1 MKLRNGSV
9 LTVLTL
15 AAFFSMSWFASQLN
29 MKGGED
35 EVTAYQQELQELSN
49 RMRQMEEENLKYSV
63 QLKLVLDKIKHTVA
77 EEKKAMNN
85 TPKNLSKF
93 SGKTHD
99 AMKMQALNL
108 TRKDYIQQPNIFYY
122 LPHLMSNEDSL
133 QPKVMIGQ
141 GKTGVLMVMGIPTV
155 KREPQTYLFDTL
167 NSLIYELSP
176 EERKN
181 CVIVVLIAEVEESY
195 VNKLAEN
202 LQNTYSYEIQA
213 GLLEIISPSANFY
226 PDLSNLRETFGD
238 SQQRVKWRTK
248 QNLDYSFLMMYA
260 QAKGAFYLQLEDDI
274 IATPNY
280 LQTMINFA
288 QQQPSD
294 DWMTLE
300 FSQLGFIGKLFKS
313 PDLTL
318 IIEFIIMFY
327 KDKPIDWLLDHLLWV
342 KVCNPEKDAKHC
354 DRQKANLRIRYK
366 PSLFQ
371 HVGTH
376 SSLAGK
382 LQPLKDK
389 DFKKEPL
396 HKGHSNPTAELTSS
410 LKIYQH
416 HSLDKAYQGDDF
428 FWAFTPVAGDFI
440 KFRFFQPLK
449 VERYIFRSGNVEH
462 PGDKLFNTTV
472 EVLPVDKSAFE
483 KKILHNNMTKY
494 PKYKE
499 TEDGYYRIG
508 TFRNGIAE
516 GEVDASIGTIEAIR
530 LSILS
535 ESPVWILLSEIFIK
549 PAA

>member
-1 MKLRNGSV
+1 MRLRNGSV
-9 LTVLTL
+9 LTVLIL
-15 AAFFSMSWFASQLN
+15 SAFLSMSWFASRLN
-29 MKGGED
+29 MKGVED
-35 EVTAYQQELQELSN
+35 EVSTYQQELLELSN
-49 RMRQMEEENLKYSV
+49 RMHKTEKENLKHSEE
-63 QLKLVLDKIKHTVA
+63 LKLVLEEIKHVIA
-77 EEKKAMNN
+77 VEKKAMNN
-85 TPKNLSKF
+85 TTKNLSKF
-93 SGKTHD
+93 SD
-99 AMKMQALNL
+99 AMKMKALNL
-108 TRKDYIQQPNIFYY
+108 TRKHNIQQPNIFYY

-141 GKTGVLMVMGIPTV
+141 RKTEVLMVMGVPTV
-155 KREPQTYLFDTL
+155 KRESQTYLYDTL

-176 EERKN
+176 EERKK

-195 VNKLAEN
+195 VNNLVEN
-202 LQNTYSYEIQA
+202 LQNRYSYEIQS

-318 IIEFIIMFY
+318 VVEFIIMFY
-327 KDKPIDWLLDHLLWV
+327 KDKPIDWLLDHILWV

-389 DFKKEPL
+389 DFKKELL
-396 HKGHSNPTAELTSS
+396 HKDHSNPTAELTSS
-410 LKIYQH
+410 LKVYQH

-440 KFRFFQPLK
+440 KFKFFQPLK
-449 VERYIFRSGNVEH
+449 VKRYLFRSGNVEH
-462 PGDKLFNTTV
+462 PGDKLINTTV
-472 EVLPVDKSAFE
+472 EVLPADKTEFE
-483 KKILHNNMTKY
+483 KKFLHNSMTKY

-516 GEVDASIGTIEAIR
+516 GEVDASIGKIEAIR
-530 LSILS
+530 LSVLS
-535 ESPVWILLSEIFIK
+535 ESPVWVLLSEIFIK
-549 PAA
+549 TAA

>member
-1 MKLRNGSV
+1 MRLRNGSV
-9 LTVLTL
+9 LTVLIL
-15 AAFFSMSWFASQLN
+15 GAFLSMSWFASRLN
-29 MKGGED
+29 MKGVKD
-35 EVTAYQQELQELSN
+35 EVSTYQQELLELSN
-49 RMRQMEEENLKYSV
+49 RMHKTEKENLKHSEE
-63 QLKLVLDKIKHTVA
+63 LKLVLEEIKHVIA
-77 EEKKAMNN
+77 VQKKAMNN
-85 TPKNLSKF
+85 TSKNLSKF
-93 SGKTHD
+93 SGKSHD
-99 AMKMQALNL
+99 AMKMKALNL
-108 TRKDYIQQPNIFYY
+108 TRKHNIQQPNIFYY
-122 LPHLMSNEDSL
+122 LPHLMYNEDSL

-141 GKTGVLMVMGIPTV
+141 LKTEVLMVMGVPTV
-155 KREPQTYLFDTL
+155 KRESQTYLYDTL

-176 EERKN
+176 EERKK
-181 CVIVVLIAEVEESY
+181 CVIVVFIAEVEESY
-195 VNKLAEN
+195 VNNLVEN
-202 LQNTYSYEIQA
+202 LQNTYSYEIQS

-318 IIEFIIMFY
+318 VVEFIIMFY
-327 KDKPIDWLLDHLLWV
+327 KDKPIDWLLDHILWV

-389 DFKKEPL
+389 DFKKKLL
-396 HKGHSNPTAELTSS
+396 HKDHSNPTAELTSS
-410 LKIYQH
+410 LKVYQH

-449 VERYIFRSGNVEH
+449 VERYLFRSGNGEH
-462 PGDKLFNTTV
+462 PGDKLINTTV
-472 EVLPVDKSAFE
+472 EVLPADVHLGMELQKVKLMHRLE
-483 KKILHNNMTKY
+483 KL
-494 PKYKE
+494 
-499 TEDGYYRIG
+499 
-508 TFRNGIAE
+508 
-516 GEVDASIGTIEAIR
+516 R
-530 LSILS
+530 LFDC
-535 ESPVWILLSEIFIK
+535 PFFPNLLFGFY
-549 PAA
+549 

>member
-342 KVCNPEKDAKHC
+342 KVCNPEKDA
-354 DRQKANLRIRYK
+354 
-366 PSLFQ
+366 

>member
-1 MKLRNGSV
+1 MRLRNGSV
-9 LTVLTL
+9 LTVLVL
-15 AAFFSMSWFASQLN
+15 GAFLSVSWFASWLN
-29 MKGGED
+29 MKEDED
-35 EVTAYQQELQELSN
+35 EVTAYQQELLELNN
-49 RMRQMEEENLKYSV
+49 RLRKAEKENLKRSED
-63 QLKLVLDKIKHTVA
+63 LKFVLDEIKHAVA
-77 EEKKAMNN
+77 VERKAMNN
-85 TPKNLSKF
+85 TSKNPSNF
-93 SGKTHD
+93 SD
-99 AMKMQALNL
+99 VMKMKALNL
-108 TRKDYIQQPNIFYY
+108 TRKLNVQPPNIFYY
-122 LPHLMSNEDSL
+122 LPHLMANEDSL
-133 QPKVMIGQ
+133 QPKVLIGQ
-141 GKTGVLMVMGIPTV
+141 GRTGVSVVMGVPTV
-155 KREPQTYLFDTL
+155 KRESQTYLLDTL

-176 EERKN
+176 EEKKD
-181 CVIVVLIAEVEESY
+181 CIIVVLIAEVEENY
-195 VNKLAEN
+195 VNRLAEN
-202 LQNTYSYEIQA
+202 LQSMYSNEIQS

-238 SQQRVKWRTK
+238 SQSRVKWRTK

-260 QAKGAFYLQLEDDI
+260 QAKGSFYLQLEDDI

-294 DWMTLE
+294 DWMVLE

-318 IIEFIIMFY
+318 IVEFILMFY
-327 KDKPIDWLLDHLLWV
+327 KDKPIDWLLDHILWV
-342 KVCNPEKDAKHC
+342 KVCNPEKDTKHC

-389 DFKKEPL
+389 DFKKELL

-410 LKIYQH
+410 LKIYQL

-428 FWAFTPVAGDFI
+428 FWAFTPAAGDFI
-440 KFRFFQPLK
+440 KFRFFQPMK
-449 VERYIFRSGNVEH
+449 IERYLFRSGNVEH

-472 EVLPVDKSAFE
+472 EVLPADKSEFE
-483 KKILHNNMTKY
+483 KKSLHNNNIKY

-508 TFRNGIAE
+508 AFRNGIAE
-516 GEVDASIGTIEAIR
+516 GEVDASIGKIEAIR

-535 ESPVWILLSEIFIK
+535 ESPVWVLLSEILIK
-549 PAA
+549 TAT

>member
-1 MKLRNGSV
+1 MRLRNGSV
-9 LTVLTL
+9 LTVLIL
-15 AAFFSMSWFASQLN
+15 SAFLSMSWFASRLN
-29 MKGGED
+29 MKGVED
-35 EVTAYQQELQELSN
+35 EVSTYQQELLELSN
-49 RMRQMEEENLKYSV
+49 RMHKTEKENLKHSEE
-63 QLKLVLDKIKHTVA
+63 LKLVLEEIKHVIA
-77 EEKKAMNN
+77 VEKKAMNN
-85 TPKNLSKF
+85 TTKNLSKF

-99 AMKMQALNL
+99 AMKMKALNL
-108 TRKDYIQQPNIFYY
+108 TRKHNIQQPNIFYY

-141 GKTGVLMVMGIPTV
+141 RKTEVLMVMGVPTV
-155 KREPQTYLFDTL
+155 KRESQTYLYDTL

-176 EERKN
+176 EERKK

-195 VNKLAEN
+195 VNNLVEN
-202 LQNTYSYEIQA
+202 LQNRYSYEIQS

-318 IIEFIIMFY
+318 VVEFIIMFY
-327 KDKPIDWLLDHLLWV
+327 KDKPIDWLLDHILWV

-389 DFKKEPL
+389 DFKKELL
-396 HKGHSNPTAELTSS
+396 HKDHSNPTAELTSS
-410 LKIYQH
+410 LKVYQH

-440 KFRFFQPLK
+440 KFKFFQPLK
-449 VERYIFRSGNVEH
+449 VKRYLFRSGNVEH
-462 PGDKLFNTTV
+462 PGDKLINTTV
-472 EVLPVDKSAFE
+472 EVLPADVHLGMELQKVKLMHRLE
-483 KKILHNNMTKY
+483 KL
-494 PKYKE
+494 
-499 TEDGYYRIG
+499 
-508 TFRNGIAE
+508 
-516 GEVDASIGTIEAIR
+516 R
-530 LSILS
+530 LFDC
-535 ESPVWILLSEIFIK
+535 PFFPNLLFGFY
-549 PAA
+549 